1 MSRLVPD
8 MIPLDKGVNLQTAK
22 IIAPPGSVL
31 DSLNYEQVDFQ
42 GQKRIDGFSRYDGSK
57 LATFD
62 DYYVIVVS
70 ETFTGVANGLL
81 GVDGEVFAIVLDA
94 DNNGGVA
101 VAVINEKLIP
111 VAGDSVE
118 LIDRATGD
126 AGDAFTVV
134 STTAGVDWEA
144 DADAHY
150 TQLLAYHKVLRKE
163 VEALP
168 GGVAGLHWF
177 IDRLYAV
184 ADVVAVSLDGTT
196 PQIFPNDVL
205 SNGTEEVKVL
215 DAFVFDNTRL
225 VFIDSFDAD
234 GLWQVEGTA
243 VTRDGDS
250 VGSVANGFEPFGTDA
265 EIASFFES
273 RSEQQVLEEDTTSLD
288 FGWRFKDLG
297 WKVNYENGIS
307 LYGSLPSLNQNI
319 QGLGTQGPT
328 STTGNNG
335 RPSALKQNVSISGK
349 PAQVAGWK
357 STQTPTT
364 YDLDVDNITSVD
376 DVFIYA
382 DAFISWSGTSSTIS
396 SPGLTTSSLEARAA
410 TNTVPVILDP

>member
-1 MSRLVPD
+1 M
-8 MIPLDKGVNLQTAK
+8 
-22 IIAPPGSVL
+22 
-31 DSLNYEQVDFQ
+31 
-42 GQKRIDGFSRYDGSK
+42 
-57 LATFD
+57 
-62 DYYVIVVS
+62 
-70 ETFTGVANGLL
+70 
-81 GVDGEVFAIVLDA
+81 
-94 DNNGGVA
+94 
-101 VAVINEKLIP
+101 
-111 VAGDSVE
+111 
-118 LIDRATGD
+118 
-126 AGDAFTVV
+126 
-134 STTAGVDWEA
+134 
-144 DADAHY
+144 
-150 TQLLAYHKVLRKE
+150 
-163 VEALP
+163 
-168 GGVAGLHWF
+168 
-177 IDRLYAV
+177 
-184 ADVVAVSLDGTT
+184 
-196 PQIFPNDVL
+196 
-205 SNGTEEVKVL
+205 L

-225 VFIDSFDAD
+225 VFIDSFDTD

-243 VTRDGDS
+243 VTRDGAS